1 MAAKG
6 ILNFEWD
13 KDAAADGYIV
23 RRWNGDEFAEF
34 VRVGNVNLNAIFIPD
49 VVAGIENQFKVSY
62 YKKQNNESFVYR
74 ETNYYSFVG
83 RGESVTYK
91 LPIPKL
97 KSAVIT
103 GNSVRVEWEK
113 TAEGV
118 TYLVVR
124 RTAKERWTRAGMTKE
139 TYFLDKNIVLKKKY
153 IYSVRCVSEDG
164 TVKLSG
170 FYLRGISV

>member
-1 MAAKG
+1 MATKG

-23 RRWNGDEFAEF
+23 RRWNGDEFAEC
-34 VRVGNVNLNAIFIPD
+34 VRVENVNLNAISIPD
-49 VVAGIENQFKVSY
+49 VVVGIENQFKVSY
-62 YKKQNNESFVYR
+62 YKKRDTAYFVYK
-74 ETNYYSFVG
+74 EANYYSFIG

-91 LPIPKL
+91 LPTPKL
-97 KSAVIT
+97 KGAVIT

-113 TAEGV
+113 TAENV

-124 RTAKERWTRAGMTKE
+124 KTAKERWTRAGMTKE
-139 TYFLDKNIVLKKKY
+139 TYFLDKNMDLKKKY
-153 IYSVRCVSEDG
+153 FYSVRCVSEDG

-170 FYLRGISV
+170 FCLRGISV